1 VSGLLPLPAL
11 VLREPGMLLLAA
23 LVPAALL
30 LARRA
35 RAAAPLAAAALA
47 EPLPPTWRTRLVRLP
62 RALEAAALLL
72 FVVALAR
79 PAEPATLHERR
90 EGIDLLLC
98 LDRSSSMRA
107 DDLAAGRARLALAKE
122 AAARFVA
129 GRPDDR
135 IGLITFAR
143 WPDLACPPTL
153 DHRALLGILA
163 TVEPLPDDH
172 PEDATGIGTAVA
184 RAAETLA
191 AAGSSRVVVL
201 LTDGAENVARADA
214 PGEIAPAHA
223 AQLCERLGVR
233 VHAIV
238 AGSDAVPA
246 AGGGTS
252 DARPVATLARRT
264 GGTLLAARDAAGL
277 ARAWQQ
283 IATLETRRQ
292 SQPRHVLEDRH
303 RPCIVAG
310 LALLVLGLALGAG
323 PLKVL
328 P

>member
-1 VSGLLPLPAL
+1 MSGLLPLSAL

-30 LARRA
+30 LARRG
-35 RAAAPLAAAALA
+35 RSAAPLASAALA

-79 PAEPATLHERR
+79 PAQPATIPERR
-90 EGIDLLLC
+90 EGLDLLLC

-107 DDLAAGRARLALAKE
+107 DDLSAGRARLALAKE
-122 AAARFVA
+122 AAAKFVA

-163 TVEPLPDDH
+163 AVEPLPDDH

-191 AAGSSRVVVL
+191 TAGSSRVVVL

-233 VHAIV
+233 VHAI
-238 AGSDAVPA
+238 A
-246 AGGGTS
+246 AGADEGSS
-252 DARPVATLARRT
+252 DRRQVAALARRT
-264 GGTLLAARDAAGL
+264 GGTLFTARDAAGL

-283 IATLETRRQ
+283 IATLETRPNHEARD
-292 SQPRHVLEDRH
+292 VLHDRH
-303 RPCIVAG
+303 RPCIA
-310 LALLVLGLALGAG
+310 AALVLLLLGLVLGAG
-323 PLKVL
+323 PLKVV